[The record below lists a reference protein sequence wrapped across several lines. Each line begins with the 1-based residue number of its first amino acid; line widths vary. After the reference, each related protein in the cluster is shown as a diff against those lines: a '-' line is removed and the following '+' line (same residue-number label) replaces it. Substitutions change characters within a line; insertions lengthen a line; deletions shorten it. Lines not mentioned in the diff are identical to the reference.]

1 MFQVHVS
8 PVLRTP
14 HLHTVLQV
22 RSHQHR
28 LEGEDHLPSPVG
40 HVSFD
45 AAQDVVGLLVCKST
59 LLAHVLLAVH
69 QYLQVLF
76 CKAAL
81 NPFISQLVLIVEVA
95 ATEVQDLSLG
105 FAGSRDVLSGPL
117 FKPV

>member
-1 MFQVHVS
+1 MFHPLDHFSGPPLDMFQVHVS

-81 NPFISQLVLIVEVA
+81 NPFSPQFVLTGMVAMTQLQNLA
-95 ATEVQDLSLG
+95 L
-105 FAGSRDVLSGPL
+105 
-117 FKPV
+117 